1 MLITA
6 KSALRR
12 TIRSRLAALSVGE
25 RAAKS
30 EAIAS
35 ALLAREDVSR
45 ARTLALFLSL
55 GDEPQTRGLIDAL
68 AASHRI
74 VVPRVTG
81 ERMEFAHYVPG
92 SLRRGAF
99 GIEEP
104 AGGEVVEPADI
115 DAMVVPGV
123 AFTADGARLGR
134 GRGYY
139 DRYLA
144 SEGFRAVCIGVCF
157 AEQVVDELPTE
168 PHDRAMDAVIFA

>member
-25 RAAKS
+25 RATKS
-30 EAIAS
+30 EAIAA
-35 ALLAREDVSR
+35 ALLAREDVIR
-45 ARTLALFLSL
+45 ARTIALFLSL
-55 GDEPQTRGLIDAL
+55 GDEPQTRWLIDAL
-68 AASHRI
+68 AATHRI
-74 VVPRVTG
+74 VLPRVTG
-81 ERMEFAHYVPG
+81 KAMEFVVYVPG

-144 SEGFRAVCIGVCF
+144 SEGFRALCIGVCF
-157 AEQVVDELPTE
+157 AEQMVDALPAE